1 VSDRLRLRD
10 DVLANLDRSMTLI
23 RDVLSNAGGWA
34 RNDAKAAG
42 DEELADELV
51 AFADDWRKTRNHM
64 LQEIDKFQT
73 MVSVVV
79 EGFASADQ
87 QLAAAITPPNP
98 MGTIDGSPRTPIGGI
113 HV

>member
-1 VSDRLRLRD
+1 MDGGTLRLRD
-10 DVLANLDRSMTLI
+10 EDLANLDRSMTVI

-42 DEELADELV
+42 DEGLANELI

-64 LQEIDKFQT
+64 LEEIDKFQS
-73 MVSVVV
+73 MVATVV

-87 QLAAAITPPNP
+87 QLAAAITPPKP
-98 MGTIDGSPRTPIGGI
+98 TIDGRAPTPAGGI